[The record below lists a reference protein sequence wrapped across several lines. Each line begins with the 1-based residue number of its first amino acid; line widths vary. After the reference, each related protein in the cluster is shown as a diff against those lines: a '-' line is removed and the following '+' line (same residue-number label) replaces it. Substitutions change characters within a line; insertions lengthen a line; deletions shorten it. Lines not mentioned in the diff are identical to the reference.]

1 MEKEEWEGEGAGK
14 EGGAGG
20 NREELHR
27 ELNEEEE
34 EEEKEEEEWKIF
46 HNKIKSFQP
55 HGIAF
60 SRPQKV
66 FLHPM

>member
-34 EEEKEEEEWKIF
+34 EEEEEEWKIF